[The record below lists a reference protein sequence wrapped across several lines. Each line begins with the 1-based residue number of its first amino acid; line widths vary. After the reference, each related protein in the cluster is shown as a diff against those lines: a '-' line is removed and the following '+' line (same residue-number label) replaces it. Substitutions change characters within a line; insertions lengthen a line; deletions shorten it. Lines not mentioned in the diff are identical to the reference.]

1 MTSTIKTLIAAGLFL
16 YALAPVNLPAA
27 QVTLAWDPNSESNLA
42 GYHIYWGTVSRSYE
56 NKATI
61 GTETSYPITGL
72 QEETTYYIAVTAY
85 DTDGNESD
93 YSAELAYAVP
103 VTDSDGD
110 GIPDTSEQDVYGTD
124 PQNPDTD
131 GDLMDDGWEI
141 DTGTDPLVDDAGND
155 LDGDGISNIDEYNGV
170 VPPGTDTPDPPRL
183 NYPTNGENDVPLTP
197 TFQTSAI
204 NAASNYAAHS
214 RTQWQIRRSEDFSDL
229 VFDLISDQHLD
240 RLTIPDFIL
249 QSNQTYWWRA
259 RYLNNWSDTSSW
271 PQAYVF
277 MTVTTTGDDA
287 DADGIPDHQAVTE
300 LSDLDQNGVPD
311 RQQANIKTLK
321 SAMNGSLIG
330 LTVDAPQAAVM
341 ALKSMQPDNV
351 VEDFG
356 RPDIMSAGLIVFKIA
371 VSDIGDTV
379 NVNVYFDRPVH
390 QEASWYKYTLADGW
404 HDYSENAAF
413 SPDRK
418 SVRLTLQDGGFGDAD
433 GIANGII
440 IDPSGF
446 GYSQT
451 AEPAPSGGAGGGGCF
466 IENLSDWW
474 SWPWRSDPELRQ
486 KPLDISEG

>member
-1 MTSTIKTLIAAGLFL
+1 MNISRIITSTLKFLTAAGFFL
-16 YALAPVNLPAA
+16 YALAPVRLPAA
-27 QVTLAWDPNSESNLA
+27 QATLAWDPNTESNLA
-42 GYHIYWGTVSRSYE
+42 GYHIYWGTVSRNYE
-56 NKATI
+56 NRATI

-72 QEETTYYIAVTAY
+72 QEGTTYYIAVTAY
-85 DTDGNESD
+85 DSDGNESD
-93 YSAELAYAVP
+93 YSAELVHAVP
-103 VTDSDGD
+103 VADSDGD

-141 DTGTDPLVDDAGND
+141 DTGTDPLVDDAGDD

-170 VPPGTDTPDPPRL
+170 VPPDTDTPDPPRL
-183 NYPTNGENDVPLTP
+183 NYPSNGENDVPLTP

-214 RTQWQIRRSEDFSDL
+214 RTQWQISRNEDFSVL
-229 VFDLISDQHLD
+229 IFDLISDQYLD

-249 QSNQTYWWRA
+249 HSNQTYWWRA
-259 RYLNNWSDTSSW
+259 RYLNSWTDTSAW
-271 PQAYVF
+271 PPASIF
-277 MTVTTTGDDA
+277 MTVATAGEDT

-300 LSDLDQNGVPD
+300 PTDLDQNGVSD
-311 RQQANIKTLK
+311 GQQANIKSIK
-321 SAMNGSLIG
+321 SVLNGWLIG
-330 LTVDAPQAAVM
+330 LKGDAPQATVM
-341 ALKSMQPDNV
+341 SLKSMRPDDV

-371 VSDIGDTV
+371 VSNIGDTID
-379 NVNVYFDRPVH
+379 VNVYFDRPVP
-390 QEASWYKYTLADGW
+390 QEATWFKYTLADGW
-404 HDYSENAAF
+404 HDYSDNAVI

-418 SVRLTLQDGGFGDAD
+418 SIRLTLQDGGIGDAD

-446 GYSQT
+446 GYSQS

-466 IENLSDWW
+466 IDNATDW
-474 SWPWRSDPELRQ
+474 
-486 KPLDISEG
+486 